1 MATSESGQTYSN
13 HARFYPLFHFFAAPI
28 LLANL
33 LWALWQIVRAPS
45 LSAVWS
51 AIVAAALVGGLTAA
65 RLMALTVQDRV
76 IRLEMRLRL
85 REVLPADLPGSDSR
99 ADTATADWIAFRKR
113 CRAAGA
119 CAAGAHRFTWDRDG
133 HQESRHSVAG
143 RLPSCVTC
151 VLPTTCHAHG

>member
-13 HARFYPLFHFFAAPI
+13 HTRFFPLFHFFAAPI

-45 LSAVWS
+45 LSTVWS
-51 AIVAAALVGGLTAA
+51 AIFAAGLVGGLTAA

-85 REVLPADLPGSDSR
+85 REVLPADRQARISELTPRQLIGLRFASDEELPELVRLVLTGSLGNATEIKKAVRHWQGDYLR
-99 ADTATADWIAFRKR
+99 A
-113 CRAAGA
+113 
-119 CAAGAHRFTWDRDG
+119 
-133 HQESRHSVAG
+133 
-143 RLPSCVTC
+143 
-151 VLPTTCHAHG
+151 

>member
-13 HARFYPLFHFFAAPI
+13 HARFFPLFHFFAAPI

-45 LSAVWS
+45 LSTVWS
-51 AIVAAALVGGLTAA
+51 AIVAAGLVGGLTAA

-85 REVLPADLPGSDSR
+85 REVLPADLQARIPELTPRQLIGLRFASNAELPELVPRVLSGSLGNATDIKKAVTHWQGDYLR
-99 ADTATADWIAFRKR
+99 A
-113 CRAAGA
+113 
-119 CAAGAHRFTWDRDG
+119 
-133 HQESRHSVAG
+133 
-143 RLPSCVTC
+143 
-151 VLPTTCHAHG
+151 